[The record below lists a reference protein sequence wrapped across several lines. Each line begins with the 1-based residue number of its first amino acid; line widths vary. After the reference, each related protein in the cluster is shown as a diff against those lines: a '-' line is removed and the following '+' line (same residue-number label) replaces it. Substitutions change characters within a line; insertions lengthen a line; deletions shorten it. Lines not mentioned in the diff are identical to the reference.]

1 MENKYYDI
9 AKNLHKHGKLEEA
22 KSYFQKAV
30 EDTPDSPEILRDF
43 ALLLIDK
50 GDYQIA
56 LETIER
62 AISLKEDPY
71 SSYIKARALFGLGRF
86 EEAERIFLELKP
98 LLKDTINI
106 SADLGDLYFEAGDY
120 EKAITEYKE
129 AIASDPFDAI
139 LFNNLA
145 LCYFHINDY
154 DSAIETLRSA
164 LQLDPENP
172 EIHDNLGMALY
183 EKGNVNE
190 AIQELQKAIELDSR
204 FVQAHVDLSL
214 IYFESELYEEAI
226 DEIKKAI
233 EIEPDNSVYH
243 AILSNIY
250 LKAGKLKEAKEETEK
265 LIKLIKPDEE
275 DKRPAA

>member
-1 MENKYYDI
+1 MENTYYDI

-22 KSYFQKAV
+22 KSYFQKAL
-30 EDTPDSPEILRDF
+30 EEAPNSPEILRDY
-43 ALLLIDK
+43 ALLLIDIE
-50 GDYQIA
+50 DYKEA
-56 LETIER
+56 LETIEK
-62 AISLKEDPY
+62 AISLKEEPY
-71 SSYIKARALFGLGRF
+71 SFYIKGRALFGLGKF
-86 EEAERIFLELKP
+86 EEAEKIFLELKP
-98 LLKDTINI
+98 VLKDAINI
-106 SADLGDLYFEAGDY
+106 SADLGDLYFDAGDY

-129 AIASDPFDAI
+129 AIALDPFDPI

-145 LCYFHINDY
+145 LCYFHTDDY

-172 EIHDNLGMALY
+172 EIHDNLAMALY

-190 AIQELQKAIELDSR
+190 AIQELQKAIELDAN

-214 IYFESELYEEAI
+214 IYYESELYEEAI

-265 LIKLIKPDEE
+265 LIKLIKPDEKDE
-275 DKRPAA
+275 RPAA